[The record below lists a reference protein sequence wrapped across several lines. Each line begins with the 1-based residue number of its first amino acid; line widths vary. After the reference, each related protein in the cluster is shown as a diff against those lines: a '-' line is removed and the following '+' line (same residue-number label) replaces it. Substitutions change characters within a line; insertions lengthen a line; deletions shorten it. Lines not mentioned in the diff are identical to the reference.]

1 MPSSAVTSVRLQNSN
16 KMMAVRAGIPE
27 NRFRLWSNASM
38 WPNSRVPV
46 DGDNVTIKKEW
57 KVILDMNPAKMNY
70 FYVKGTLIIPDEIN
84 DIVI

>member
-1 MPSSAVTSVRLQNSN
+1 M
-16 KMMAVRAGIPE
+16 
-27 NRFRLWSNASM
+27 
-38 WPNSRVPV
+38 